1 LLSPLDLMV
10 VFAAALLFFG
20 PEQLPQVARKFGRV
34 TRDLQNTSQAFLREM
49 ERAADLSDL
58 TRLGPTPWSEETADS
73 AQTPPE
79 AVPIVST
86 PTPLLEPVYDAGAWE
101 REAEPW
107 PYADSDPQE
116 RWRAMGTPSRP
127 LA

>member
-1 LLSPLDLMV
+1 MV
-10 VFAAALLFFG
+10 VFGAALLFFG

-49 ERAADLSDL
+49 ERAADLSEL
-58 TRLGPTPWSEETADS
+58 TRITPPTPWTEETAPP
-73 AQTPPE
+73 AQIAAPP
-79 AVPIVST
+79 VSS
-86 PTPLLEPVYDAGAWE
+86 PADPFISMPELLALPEE
-101 REAEPW
+101 SEAEPW

-116 RWRAMGTPSRP
+116 RWRALGPPSRP